1 MSTKVEPMDKK
12 ELLDELVKETQRRQ
26 RRRTDLSAY
35 DDKLKEMLDLNIS
48 LPVILDWLAKQ
59 ESITTLPALRRH
71 VVRTFGQDFY
81 NEFLKRNGWLKTKS
95 KGKFQPDSSPKSKSS
110 ANTER
115 TSANTENT
123 RPLPAPSPGTVAATK
138 SSLRDMSDIDPAQFE

>member
-35 DDKLKEMLDLNIS
+35 DDKLKEMLNLNIS

-71 VVRTFGQDFY
+71 VVRTF
-81 NEFLKRNGWLKTKS
+81 
-95 KGKFQPDSSPKSKSS
+95 
-110 ANTER
+110 
-115 TSANTENT
+115 
-123 RPLPAPSPGTVAATK
+123 
-138 SSLRDMSDIDPAQFE
+138 